1 MSMLAGRACYQHQ
14 SPINALTLRCIGL
27 FIWEQQ
33 WYKGEHQIGVT
44 DLIQQLQRADIGMLE
59 VLLAQ
64 PIC

>member
-1 MSMLAGRACYQHQ
+1 MLAGRARYQHQ
-14 SPINALTLRCIGL
+14 SPKDALTLRCLGF

-33 WYKGEHQIGVT
+33 WYKGEYQIRVT